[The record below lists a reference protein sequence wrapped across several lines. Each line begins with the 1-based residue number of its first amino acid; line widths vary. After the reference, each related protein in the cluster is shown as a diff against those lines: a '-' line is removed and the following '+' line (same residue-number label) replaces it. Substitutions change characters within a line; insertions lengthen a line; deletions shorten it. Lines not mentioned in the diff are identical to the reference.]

1 MRNPGNRHEMTSAV
15 PEYLNRAVYA
25 FPVPELFRGSDRM
38 SENYENPDHMPDN
51 ETPIEHTGTDPSSG
65 EPRGA
70 YYSEYD
76 EYRFRT
82 PEGYPPDPRYPREP
96 EKNHTDGLLVFFAV
110 LGIVAAIAVA
120 TVFLY
125 AGLNRISVRDTVQG
139 FFQSQPKRQPEQN
152 IVFGRQADD
161 GSESSA
167 PSEAAA
173 GENAETAEGSAGKA
187 LTEAEDPEKG
197 PASGAQD
204 AESQPGEDRTEGV
217 QGAESQPGE
226 DRTEGV
232 QDAESQSGE
241 ERTEGAQG
249 TESQPAE
256 SRTKGAQREE
266 DLSIPEIVKES
277 MPSMVSITN
286 MKVNEYL
293 DFFGTTK
300 QYEGTSTGSGIIVG
314 KSDTDLLIVTNDHV
328 ISHSSDITV
337 TFSDDTS
344 LEGEV
349 KGRDADHDL
358 AIIGIPFSRIP
369 GKTQDAISIIA
380 IGDSDE
386 LAVGESVVA
395 IGNALGYGQT
405 VSAGIISAV
414 NCTIKDADGNLYNL
428 IQTDAS
434 INPGNSGGALLNMR
448 GELIGIN
455 ESKYVGTLVE
465 GVGYAIPMAEA
476 MPALERIGLRMS
488 RSQVNDEN
496 ASYLGITC
504 VSVPKEYLIEGYPE
518 GVYILE
524 IEKGGPAEQGGL
536 LRGDIIVSLGG
547 VPVPT
552 QEDLIEELTYYAAG
566 EAVPVSVNRL
576 NEKTGKFEKVSL
588 GITLGNRAD
597 MTIQLPKTDSG
608 SEETVSEPSEASSSV
623 QPSSEQEETVP
634 ETNAEAGSEK
644 AASEPGSSETRL
656 TISAESG
663 ETEAE
668 APDSGKKGIPGAN
681 YGNQGQS

>member
-187 LTEAEDPEKG
+187 LTEAEEPEKG
-197 PASGAQD
+197 PASG
-204 AESQPGEDRTEGV
+204 P
-217 QGAESQPGE
+217 
-226 DRTEGV
+226 
-232 QDAESQSGE
+232 
-241 ERTEGAQG
+241 QG

-414 NCTIKDADGNLYNL
+414 NCTIKDDDGNLYNL

>member
-51 ETPIEHTGTDPSSG
+51 ETPIEQTGTEPSSG
-65 EPRGA
+65 EPRGT

-82 PEGYPPDPRYPREP
+82 PEGYPRNPRYPREP
-96 EKNHTDGLLVFFAV
+96 EKKHTDGLIVFFAV

-187 LTEAEDPEKG
+187 LTEAEEPEKG
-197 PASGAQD
+197 PASG
-204 AESQPGEDRTEGV
+204 P
-217 QGAESQPGE
+217 
-226 DRTEGV
+226 
-232 QDAESQSGE
+232 
-241 ERTEGAQG
+241 QG

-414 NCTIKDADGNLYNL
+414 NCTIKDTDGNLYNL

-434 INPGNSGGALLNMR
+434 IHPGNSGGALLNMR

-634 ETNAEAGSEK
+634 ETNAAAGSEK

>member
-1 MRNPGNRHEMTSAV
+1 
-15 PEYLNRAVYA
+15 
-25 FPVPELFRGSDRM
+25 M

-82 PEGYPPDPRYPREP
+82 PEGYPRNPRYPREP
-96 EKNHTDGLLVFFAV
+96 EKKHTDGLIVFFAV

-120 TVFLY
+120 SVFLY

-139 FFQSQPKRQPEQN
+139 FFQSQPKRQPERN
-152 IVFGRQADD
+152 IVFGRQADG
-161 GSESSA
+161 GSEHSA
-167 PSEAAA
+167 ASEAAS
-173 GENAETAEGSAGKA
+173 GENAGAEEGSAGNR
-187 LTEAEDPEKG
+187 LTEAEEPAKE
-197 PASGAQD
+197 PASGAQ
-204 AESQPGEDRTEGV
+204 GEK
-217 QGAESQPGE
+217 
-226 DRTEGV
+226 
-232 QDAESQSGE
+232 SQSDQGQAS
-241 ERTEGAQG
+241 GAQG
-249 TESQPAE
+249 EKSRPAE
-256 SRTKGAQREE
+256 SGTKETRRGE
-266 DLSIPEIVKES
+266 DLSIPEIVKET

-286 MKVNEYL
+286 MKVNEYS

-300 QYEGTSTGSGIIVG
+300 QYEGTSSGM
-314 KSDTDLLIVTNDHV
+314 LIVTNDHV

-344 LEGEV
+344 MEGEV

-369 GKTQDAISIIA
+369 RKTQDAISIIA
-380 IGDSDE
+380 IGNSDD

-465 GVGYAIPMAEA
+465 GVGYAIPMSEA
-476 MPALERIGLRMS
+476 MPTLERIGLRMS

-504 VSVPKEYLIEGYPE
+504 VSVPKEYLTEGYPE

-524 IEKGGPAEQGGL
+524 IEKDGPAEQGGL
-536 LRGDIIVSLGG
+536 LQGDIIVSFGG

-566 EAVPVSVNRL
+566 ETVPVSVNRL
-576 NEKTGKFEKVSL
+576 NEKTGQFEKVSL
-588 GITLGNRAD
+588 GITLGNRAN
-597 MTIQLPKTDSG
+597 MTIRLPKADSG
-608 SEETVSEPSEASSSV
+608 SEETAPERDEAASSVKSA
-623 QPSSEQEETVP
+623 SEQEETVS
-634 ETNAEAGSEK
+634 ETDVAAESEK
-644 AASEPGSSETRL
+644 AASEPGLSETRL
-656 TISAESG
+656 AISEEAG
-663 ETEAE
+663 ETKAE
-668 APDSGKKGIPGAN
+668 APDSGRKGIPGAN
-681 YGNQGQS
+681 YGKQ

>member
-1 MRNPGNRHEMTSAV
+1 
-15 PEYLNRAVYA
+15 
-25 FPVPELFRGSDRM
+25 M

-152 IVFGRQADD
+152 IVFGRQADG
-161 GSESSA
+161 GSEHSA
-167 PSEAAA
+167 ASEAAS
-173 GENAETAEGSAGKA
+173 GENAGAEEGSAGNR
-187 LTEAEDPEKG
+187 LTEAEEPAKE
-197 PASGAQD
+197 PASGAQ
-204 AESQPGEDRTEGV
+204 GEK
-217 QGAESQPGE
+217 
-226 DRTEGV
+226 
-232 QDAESQSGE
+232 SQSDQGQAS
-241 ERTEGAQG
+241 GAQG
-249 TESQPAE
+249 EKSQSDQGQASGAQGEKSRPAE
-256 SRTKGAQREE
+256 SGTKENRRGE
-266 DLSIPEIVKES
+266 DLSIPEIVKET

-286 MKVNEYL
+286 MKVNEYS

-465 GVGYAIPMAEA
+465 GVGYAIPMSEA
-476 MPALERIGLRMS
+476 MPTLERIGLRMS

-504 VSVPKEYLIEGYPE
+504 VSVPKEYLTEGYPE

-524 IEKGGPAEQGGL
+524 IEKDGPAEQGGL
-536 LRGDIIVSLGG
+536 LQGDIIVSFGG

-566 EAVPVSVNRL
+566 ETVPVSVNRL
-576 NEKTGKFEKVSL
+576 NEKTGQFEKVSL
-588 GITLGNRAD
+588 GITLGNRAN
-597 MTIQLPKTDSG
+597 MTIRLPKADSG
-608 SEETVSEPSEASSSV
+608 SEETAPERDEAASSVKSA
-623 QPSSEQEETVP
+623 SEQEETVA
-634 ETNAEAGSEK
+634 ETDVAAESDK
-644 AASEPGSSETRL
+644 AASEPGLSETRL
-656 TISAESG
+656 AISEEAG
-663 ETEAE
+663 ETKAE
-668 APDSGKKGIPGAN
+668 APDSGRKGIPGAN
-681 YGNQGQS
+681 YGKQ

>member
-1 MRNPGNRHEMTSAV
+1 
-15 PEYLNRAVYA
+15 
-25 FPVPELFRGSDRM
+25 M
-38 SENYENPDHMPDN
+38 SENYENPEHMPEN

-65 EPRGA
+65 EPRGT

-82 PEGYPPDPRYPREP
+82 PEGYLPDPRYPREP
-96 EKNHTDGLLVFFAV
+96 EKNHVSGLLVFFAV
-110 LGIVAAIAVA
+110 LGIVVAIAVA
-120 TVFLY
+120 SVFLY

-139 FFQSQPKRQPEQN
+139 FFQSQPKRQPEKN
-152 IVFGRQADD
+152 IVFGRQAD
-161 GSESSA
+161 GESEDSA
-167 PSEAAA
+167 ASEAAA
-173 GENAETAEGSAGKA
+173 GENAEAAGGSVSKG
-187 LTEAEDPEKG
+187 LTEAEE
-197 PASGAQD
+197 PAEGHTSGAQG
-204 AESQPGEDRTEGV
+204 EVSQPGEDRTK
-217 QGAESQPGE
+217 GAQDEVSQPGE
-226 DRTEGV
+226 DRTK
-232 QDAESQSGE
+232 
-241 ERTEGAQG
+241 GAQG
-249 TESQPAE
+249 EVSQLGENRTSGTQGKESQPAE
-256 SRTKGAQREE
+256 SRTKGAQRGE
-266 DLSIPEIVKES
+266 DLSIPEIVKEA

-286 MKVNEYL
+286 MKVNEYR

-337 TFSDDTS
+337 TFNDDAS

-349 KGRDADHDL
+349 KGRDADHDI

-369 GKTQDAISIIA
+369 RKTQDAISIIA
-380 IGDSDE
+380 IGNSDD

-465 GVGYAIPMAEA
+465 GVGYAIPVSEA
-476 MPALERIGLRMS
+476 MPALERIGMRMS

-524 IEKGGPAEQGGL
+524 IEKDGPAEQGGL
-536 LRGDIIVSLGG
+536 MQGDIIVSLGG

-566 EAVPVSVNRL
+566 ETVPVSVNRL

-597 MTIQLPKTDSG
+597 MTIQLPKADSG
-608 SEETVSEPSEASSSV
+608 SEETVPERDEAASSVESA
-623 QPSSEQEETVP
+623 SEQEETVP
-634 ETNAEAGSEK
+634 ETNASAGSEK
-644 AASEPGSSETRL
+644 AMSEPASSETRL

-668 APDSGKKGIPGAN
+668 APVSGRKGIPGAN
-681 YGNQGQS
+681 YGNQGKP

>member
-1 MRNPGNRHEMTSAV
+1 
-15 PEYLNRAVYA
+15 
-25 FPVPELFRGSDRM
+25 
-38 SENYENPDHMPDN
+38 
-51 ETPIEHTGTDPSSG
+51 
-65 EPRGA
+65 
-70 YYSEYD
+70 
-76 EYRFRT
+76 
-82 PEGYPPDPRYPREP
+82 
-96 EKNHTDGLLVFFAV
+96 
-110 LGIVAAIAVA
+110 
-120 TVFLY
+120 
-125 AGLNRISVRDTVQG
+125 
-139 FFQSQPKRQPEQN
+139 
-152 IVFGRQADD
+152 
-161 GSESSA
+161 
-167 PSEAAA
+167 
-173 GENAETAEGSAGKA
+173 
-187 LTEAEDPEKG
+187 
-197 PASGAQD
+197 
-204 AESQPGEDRTEGV
+204 
-217 QGAESQPGE
+217 
-226 DRTEGV
+226 
-232 QDAESQSGE
+232 
-241 ERTEGAQG
+241 
-249 TESQPAE
+249 
-256 SRTKGAQREE
+256 
-266 DLSIPEIVKES
+266 
-277 MPSMVSITN
+277 MVSITN
-286 MKVNEYL
+286 MKVNEYR

-634 ETNAEAGSEK
+634 ETNASAGSEK
-644 AASEPGSSETRL
+644 AMSEPASSETRL
-656 TISAESG
+656 TISAEPG

-681 YGNQGQS
+681 YGNRGQS

>member
-1 MRNPGNRHEMTSAV
+1 MTSAV

-187 LTEAEDPEKG
+187 LTEAEEPEKG
-197 PASGAQD
+197 PASG
-204 AESQPGEDRTEGV
+204 P
-217 QGAESQPGE
+217 
-226 DRTEGV
+226 
-232 QDAESQSGE
+232 
-241 ERTEGAQG
+241 QG

-465 GVGYAIPMAEA
+465 GVGYAIPMSEA
-476 MPALERIGLRMS
+476 MPTLERIGLRMS

-504 VSVPKEYLIEGYPE
+504 VSVPIEYLIEGYPE

-634 ETNAEAGSEK
+634 ETNAAAGSEK

-681 YGNQGQS
+681 YGNRGQS

>member
-1 MRNPGNRHEMTSAV
+1 MTSAV

-167 PSEAAA
+167 PSAQPKRQPEQNIVFGRQADGGSEHSAASEAAS
-173 GENAETAEGSAGKA
+173 GENAGAEEGSAGNR
-187 LTEAEDPEKG
+187 LTEAEEPAKE
-197 PASGAQD
+197 PASGAQ
-204 AESQPGEDRTEGV
+204 GEK
-217 QGAESQPGE
+217 
-226 DRTEGV
+226 
-232 QDAESQSGE
+232 SQSDQGQAS
-241 ERTEGAQG
+241 GAQG
-249 TESQPAE
+249 EKSRPAE
-256 SRTKGAQREE
+256 SGTKETRRGE
-266 DLSIPEIVKES
+266 DLSIPEIVKET

-286 MKVNEYL
+286 MKVNEYS

-369 GKTQDAISIIA
+369 RKTQDAISIIA
-380 IGDSDE
+380 IGNSDD

-465 GVGYAIPMAEA
+465 GVGYAIPMSEA
-476 MPALERIGLRMS
+476 MPTLERIGLRMS

-504 VSVPKEYLIEGYPE
+504 VSVPKEYLTEGYPE

-524 IEKGGPAEQGGL
+524 IEKDGPAEQGGL
-536 LRGDIIVSLGG
+536 LQGDIIVSFGG

-566 EAVPVSVNRL
+566 ETVPVSVNRL
-576 NEKTGKFEKVSL
+576 NEKTGQFEKVSL
-588 GITLGNRAD
+588 GITLGNRAN
-597 MTIQLPKTDSG
+597 MTIRLPKADSG
-608 SEETVSEPSEASSSV
+608 SEETAPERDEAASSVKSA
-623 QPSSEQEETVP
+623 SEQEETVS
-634 ETNAEAGSEK
+634 ETDVAAESEK
-644 AASEPGSSETRL
+644 AASEPGLSETRL
-656 TISAESG
+656 AISEEAG
-663 ETEAE
+663 ETKAE
-668 APDSGKKGIPGAN
+668 APDSGRKGIPGAN
-681 YGNQGQS
+681 YGKQ

>member
-1 MRNPGNRHEMTSAV
+1 MTSAV

-167 PSEAAA
+167 PSEAAS

-187 LTEAEDPEKG
+187 LTEAEEPEKG
-197 PASGAQD
+197 PASG
-204 AESQPGEDRTEGV
+204 P
-217 QGAESQPGE
+217 
-226 DRTEGV
+226 
-232 QDAESQSGE
+232 
-241 ERTEGAQG
+241 QG

-536 LRGDIIVSLGG
+536 LRGDIISSLGG

-634 ETNAEAGSEK
+634 ETNAAAGSEK

>member
-1 MRNPGNRHEMTSAV
+1 M
-15 PEYLNRAVYA
+15 
-25 FPVPELFRGSDRM
+25 SDH
-38 SENYENPDHMPDN
+38 YENPDQMPEN
-51 ETPIEHTGTDPSSG
+51 ETPIEQTGTEPSSG
-65 EPRGA
+65 EPRGK

-82 PEGYPPDPRYPREP
+82 PEGYPRNPRYPREP
-96 EKNHTDGLLVFFAV
+96 EKKHTDGLIVFFAV

-120 TVFLY
+120 SVFLY

-152 IVFGRQADD
+152 IVFGRQADG
-161 GSESSA
+161 GSEHSA
-167 PSEAAA
+167 ASEAAS
-173 GENAETAEGSAGKA
+173 GENAGAEEGSAGNR
-187 LTEAEDPEKG
+187 LTEAEEPAKE
-197 PASGAQD
+197 PASGAQ
-204 AESQPGEDRTEGV
+204 GEK
-217 QGAESQPGE
+217 
-226 DRTEGV
+226 
-232 QDAESQSGE
+232 SQSDQGQAS
-241 ERTEGAQG
+241 GAQG
-249 TESQPAE
+249 EKSQSDQGQASGAQGEKSRPAE
-256 SRTKGAQREE
+256 SGTKETRRGE
-266 DLSIPEIVKES
+266 DLSIPEIVKET

-286 MKVNEYL
+286 MKVNEYS

-369 GKTQDAISIIA
+369 RKTQDAISIIA
-380 IGDSDE
+380 IGNSDD

-455 ESKYVGTLVE
+455 ESKYVG
-465 GVGYAIPMAEA
+465 MSEA
-476 MPALERIGLRMS
+476 MPTLERIGLRMS

-504 VSVPKEYLIEGYPE
+504 VSVPKEYLTEGYPE

-524 IEKGGPAEQGGL
+524 IEKDGPAEQGGL
-536 LRGDIIVSLGG
+536 LQGDIIVSFGG

-566 EAVPVSVNRL
+566 ETVPVSVNRL
-576 NEKTGKFEKVSL
+576 NEKTGQFEKVSL
-588 GITLGNRAD
+588 GITLGNRAN
-597 MTIQLPKTDSG
+597 MTIRLPKADSG
-608 SEETVSEPSEASSSV
+608 SEETAPERDEAASSVKSA
-623 QPSSEQEETVP
+623 SEQEETVS
-634 ETNAEAGSEK
+634 ETDVAAESEK
-644 AASEPGSSETRL
+644 AASEPGLSETRL
-656 TISAESG
+656 AISEEAG
-663 ETEAE
+663 ETKAE
-668 APDSGKKGIPGAN
+668 APDSGRKGIPGAN
-681 YGNQGQS
+681 YGKQ

>member
-1 MRNPGNRHEMTSAV
+1 MFISSEIM
-15 PEYLNRAVYA
+15 
-25 FPVPELFRGSDRM
+25 SD
-38 SENYENPDHMPDN
+38 NYENPDQMPEN
-51 ETPIEHTGTDPSSG
+51 ETPIGQTGTEPSSG
-65 EPRGA
+65 EPRGT

-152 IVFGRQADD
+152 IVFGRQADG
-161 GSESSA
+161 GSEHSA
-167 PSEAAA
+167 ASEAAS
-173 GENAETAEGSAGKA
+173 GENAGAEEGSAGNR
-187 LTEAEDPEKG
+187 LTEAEEPAKE
-197 PASGAQD
+197 PASGAQ
-204 AESQPGEDRTEGV
+204 GEK
-217 QGAESQPGE
+217 
-226 DRTEGV
+226 
-232 QDAESQSGE
+232 SQSDQGQAS
-241 ERTEGAQG
+241 GAQG
-249 TESQPAE
+249 EKSRPAE
-256 SRTKGAQREE
+256 SGTKENRRGE
-266 DLSIPEIVKES
+266 DLSIPEIVKET

-286 MKVNEYL
+286 MKVNEYS

-300 QYEGTSTGSGIIVG
+300 QYEGTSSGSGIIVG

-337 TFSDDTS
+337 AFSDDTS

-369 GKTQDAISIIA
+369 RKTQDAISIIA
-380 IGDSDE
+380 IGNSDD

-465 GVGYAIPMAEA
+465 GVGYAIPMSEA
-476 MPALERIGLRMS
+476 MPTLEGIGLRMS

-504 VSVPKEYLIEGYPE
+504 VSVPKEYLTEGYPE

-524 IEKGGPAEQGGL
+524 IEKDGPAEQGGL
-536 LRGDIIVSLGG
+536 LQGDIIVSFGG

-566 EAVPVSVNRL
+566 ETVPVSVNRL
-576 NEKTGKFEKVSL
+576 NEKTGQFEKVSL
-588 GITLGNRAD
+588 GITLGNRAN
-597 MTIQLPKTDSG
+597 MTIRLPKADSG
-608 SEETVSEPSEASSSV
+608 SEETAPERDEAASSVKSA
-623 QPSSEQEETVP
+623 SEQEETVAERDEAASSVKSASEQE
-634 ETNAEAGSEK
+634 ETVSETDVAAESEK
-644 AASEPGSSETRL
+644 AASEPGLSETRL
-656 TISAESG
+656 AISEEAG
-663 ETEAE
+663 ETKAE
-668 APDSGKKGIPGAN
+668 APDSGRKGIPGAN
-681 YGNQGQS
+681 YGKQ

>member
-1 MRNPGNRHEMTSAV
+1 M
-15 PEYLNRAVYA
+15 
-25 FPVPELFRGSDRM
+25 SDH
-38 SENYENPDHMPDN
+38 YENPDQMPEN
-51 ETPIEHTGTDPSSG
+51 ETPIEQTGTEPSSG
-65 EPRGA
+65 EPRGK

-82 PEGYPPDPRYPREP
+82 PEGYPRNPRYPREP
-96 EKNHTDGLLVFFAV
+96 EKKHTDGLIVFFAV

-120 TVFLY
+120 SVFLY

-152 IVFGRQADD
+152 IVFGRQADG
-161 GSESSA
+161 GSEHSA
-167 PSEAAA
+167 ASEAAS
-173 GENAETAEGSAGKA
+173 GENAGAEEGSAGNR
-187 LTEAEDPEKG
+187 LTEAEEPAKE
-197 PASGAQD
+197 PASGAQ
-204 AESQPGEDRTEGV
+204 GEK
-217 QGAESQPGE
+217 
-226 DRTEGV
+226 
-232 QDAESQSGE
+232 SQSDQGQAS
-241 ERTEGAQG
+241 GAQG
-249 TESQPAE
+249 EKSQSDQGQASGAQGEKSRPAE
-256 SRTKGAQREE
+256 SGTKETRRGE
-266 DLSIPEIVKES
+266 DLSIPEIVKET

-286 MKVNEYL
+286 MKVNEYS

-369 GKTQDAISIIA
+369 RKTQDAISIIA
-380 IGDSDE
+380 IGNSDD

-465 GVGYAIPMAEA
+465 GVGYAIPMSEA
-476 MPALERIGLRMS
+476 MPTLERIGLRMS

-504 VSVPKEYLIEGYPE
+504 VSVPKEYLTEGYPE

-524 IEKGGPAEQGGL
+524 IEKDGPAEQGGL
-536 LRGDIIVSLGG
+536 LQGDIIVSFGG

-566 EAVPVSVNRL
+566 ETVPVSVNRL
-576 NEKTGKFEKVSL
+576 NEKTGQFEKVSL
-588 GITLGNRAD
+588 GITLGNRAN
-597 MTIQLPKTDSG
+597 MTIRLPKADSG
-608 SEETVSEPSEASSSV
+608 SQETAPERDEAASSVKSA
-623 QPSSEQEETVP
+623 SEQEETVS
-634 ETNAEAGSEK
+634 ETDVAAESEK
-644 AASEPGSSETRL
+644 AASEPGLSETRL
-656 TISAESG
+656 AISEEAG
-663 ETEAE
+663 ETKAE
-668 APDSGKKGIPGAN
+668 APDSGRKGIPGAN
-681 YGNQGQS
+681 YGKQ

>member
-187 LTEAEDPEKG
+187 LTEAEEPEKG
-197 PASGAQD
+197 PASG
-204 AESQPGEDRTEGV
+204 P
-217 QGAESQPGE
+217 
-226 DRTEGV
+226 
-232 QDAESQSGE
+232 
-241 ERTEGAQG
+241 QG

-634 ETNAEAGSEK
+634 ETNAAAGSEK

>member
-173 GENAETAEGSAGKA
+173 GENAETAEGSARKA
-187 LTEAEDPEKG
+187 LTEAEEPEKG
-197 PASGAQD
+197 PASG
-204 AESQPGEDRTEGV
+204 P
-217 QGAESQPGE
+217 
-226 DRTEGV
+226 
-232 QDAESQSGE
+232 
-241 ERTEGAQG
+241 QG

-681 YGNQGQS
+681 YGNRGQS